1 MKKTF
6 RKLQKIQWRLTFT
19 YMAATLLMLFLVELL
34 VLVSNNRD
42 SFSNPFFINSTARSL
57 SVASR
62 NLNAALDE
70 PYDLDAISQWIQVS
84 RTFLQS
90 NNGDKTR
97 PDDLQ
102 PPLADQ
108 VGDQRDHPQDQQT
121 SLFQS
126 KPVPFSQEKSILI
139 VTDPQGVIIGT
150 DDESEY
156 PLEDDLLDFI
166 DDDEIDIVQTILS
179 GSDTSVVYSN
189 SNAQYASFA
198 FPIIQDS
205 ETKAI
210 VFMRIAAPT
219 LKEELQAALEGFLP
233 DLPIFLLTSI
243 IVGFVFGTLLASSF
257 TIRLK
262 KLVEYTT
269 RWGMGDFSK
278 IENVKE
284 GDEISELSIALNQ
297 MVDQFE
303 ELLESKKMLAVMEE
317 RNRFARDLHDSV
329 KQEIFSISMNLS
341 AIKSLIKKNPEK
353 ALEQIEM
360 TSNIAKQARNELSTL
375 IYTLLPAQLENQD
388 LEIALKEYINV
399 WEKNSGISVVY
410 RTHGRKTDVPQGV
423 DQSIFRI
430 TQEALS
436 NIARHSKATATSV
449 TLDYQVDGIQ
459 LQISDNGTGFD
470 IDGVKKGLGLRS
482 IAERVTEN
490 QGKLDVD
497 SGIGGT
503 TITLRFPY
511 EKSEEG
517 ALNEKE

>member
-1 MKKTF
+1 MKKAF
-6 RKLQKIQWRLTFT
+6 RKLQKIQWQLTFT
-19 YMAATLLMLFLVELL
+19 YMIATLLMLFLVELL

-42 SFSNPFFINSTARSL
+42 AFSNPFFINSTARSL
-57 SVASR
+57 NDASR

-70 PYDLDAISQWIQVS
+70 PYDTEAINQWILIS
-84 RTFLQS
+84 RKILQS
-90 NNGDKTR
+90 NTGGRTR
-97 PDDLQ
+97 PVDMQ
-102 PPLADQ
+102 PPAEDQ
-108 VGDQRDHPQDQQT
+108 QDIQKDHPQNQQT
-121 SLFQS
+121 SLFES
-126 KPVPFSQEKSILI
+126 KPVPFSQEKSLLI
-139 VTDPQGVIIGT
+139 VTDLEGIILGS
-150 DDESEY
+150 DDENDY
-156 PLEDDLLDFI
+156 PLDDNLLDYI
-166 DDDEIDIVQTILS
+166 DDEEIEIVQDVIS
-179 GSDTSVVYSN
+179 GAETDVVYSN
-189 SNAQYASFA
+189 SNTQYASFA
-198 FPIIQDS
+198 FPVRQDG
-205 ETKAI
+205 EAKAI

-219 LKEELQAALEGFLP
+219 IKEEVQAALEGFLP

-243 IVGFVFGTLLASSF
+243 IVGFIFGTLLASSF
-257 TIRLK
+257 TTRIR
-262 KLVEYTT
+262 KLIEYTT
-269 RWGMGDFSK
+269 RWGKGDFDK
-278 IENVKE
+278 IENVRK

-303 ELLESKKMLAVMEE
+303 GLIESKKMLAVLEE

-341 AIKSLIKKNPEK
+341 AIKSLIKKNPDK

-410 RTHGRKTDVPQGV
+410 RTHGQKV
-423 DQSIFRI
+423 DLPEVVEQSIFRI

-449 TLDYQVDGIQ
+449 TLDYQLMAIQ
-459 LQISDNGTGFD
+459 LQINDNGTGFD

-490 QGKLDVD
+490 LGKLDVD
-497 SGIGGT
+497 SGMGGT

-511 EKSEEG
+511 E
-517 ALNEKE
+517 